1 MLSLSDKTR
10 LGFAVVCDK
19 SWKKVGKE
27 RLGNDKGRVGLL
39 WSINSYVKFS
49 ETFTSYTRGT
59 LISYVDIKLG
69 ILEPR

>member
-27 RLGNDKGRVGLL
+27 GKERVGLL
-39 WSINSYVKFS
+39 WSVNNDVRFS
-49 ETFTSYTRGT
+49 ENFTSHTRS
-59 LISYVDIKLG
+59 LEVVEISSA
-69 ILEPR
+69 